1 MRKYSL
7 MFFLLLASGC
17 TTPPPM
23 NFSVSDIPV
32 SKNKIN
38 YELRS
43 SSVVWGSPGELKGEV
58 PTVWATDI
66 QQEWNNSLENAI
78 NRAAIFTDDSDRK
91 TGLSVKILQ
100 FDAPGMG
107 VTMTTYTT
115 ARYELI
121 DRKNGTVIFTKDIS
135 TEGVVPPSYA
145 FYGLTRALESI
156 NRAVQNNVAEFISQL
171 QKSENSNL
179 SANLN

>member
-1 MRKYSL
+1 MKKYI
-7 MFFLLLASGC
+7 LLIFMLFAAGC

-23 NFSVSDIPV
+23 NFSVSDIPA

-38 YELRS
+38 YELHS
-43 SSVVWGSPGELKGEV
+43 SSVVWGSPKELKGKV

-66 QQEWNNSLENAI
+66 QQEWKNSLENAI
-78 NRAAIFTDDSDRK
+78 NRAAIFNDDSDRK

-107 VTMTTYTT
+107 ATMTTYTT

-121 DRKNGTVIFTKDIS
+121 DRKNGTVIFTKDIP
-135 TEGVVPPSYA
+135 TKGVVPAGYA

-156 NRAVQNNVAEFISQL
+156 NRAVQSNVAEFILQL
-171 QKSENSNL
+171 QSPENTNSVMNL
-179 SANLN
+179 K